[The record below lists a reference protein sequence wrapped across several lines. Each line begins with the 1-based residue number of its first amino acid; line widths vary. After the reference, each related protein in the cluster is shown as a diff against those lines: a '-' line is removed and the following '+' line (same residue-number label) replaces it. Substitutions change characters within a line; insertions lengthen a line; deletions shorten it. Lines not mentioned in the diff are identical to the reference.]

1 MRTRIASFCTLAVLA
16 VLMLGGARTTSAQQ
30 VVKLGEGETLT
41 ISGFVSA
48 TLFSDRGLFGSF
60 GQGQNAEISASPAN
74 QRGVDQSF
82 TDGDFRN
89 SRLRFDFAAQ
99 PVLGKWAPK
108 ATVEFDFF
116 GAFNGI
122 PPFGDEQ
129 PQIRGRVI
137 YADFTNGRTT
147 LRIGQ
152 DWSPL
157 FAETPVSLTH
167 IAFPLGYGAAGMV
180 GWRFPGIFFYHDLG
194 KAGKP
199 MTTQLQVAVMK
210 GSGPAVGA
218 IDVANNIGN
227 GEASGMPQLEA
238 RLNVGN
244 RGKNLSWNV
253 YVVGHLDWKDT
264 TGTGVIGSNATGN
277 GVELGGNITPGH
289 LTVHGNFYFGKGLG
303 AQFGHI
309 TPSSAPASATVP
321 QQARIQGMGAWAQ
334 AGYDFTPHWSIWVF
348 YGLDQPNNSKFSTE
362 TGANLLRQLNHDG
375 DFLVRYRAGRYAI
388 GLEYFRAVTRWSTGI
403 TNADQYAISVLHTI

>member
-1 MRTRIASFCTLAVLA
+1 MRTRIASFCTLAVPA

-167 IAFPLGYGAAGMV
+167 IAFPIGYGASGKI
-180 GWRFPGIFFYHDLG
+180 GWRFPGVFFFQDLSA
-194 KAGKP
+194 AGAP
-199 MTTQLQVAVMK
+199 LNVQLQLAVMK
-210 GSGPAVGA
+210 GSGPTAPGNA
-218 IDVANNIGN
+218 RDSTNNIGT
-227 GEASGMPQLEA
+227 GEASGLPQLEGK
-238 RLNVGN
+238 LNLAK
-244 RGKNLSWNV
+244 RSAKLSWSV
-253 YVVGHLDWKDT
+253 YVVGHIDWKDT
-264 TGTGVIGSNATGN
+264 TGTGVTGSDMTGN
-277 GVELGGNITPGH
+277 AFEAGGSVAPGH
-289 LTVHGNFYFGKGLG
+289 FTVHGNFYYGKAIGQ
-303 AQFGHI
+303 QFGHI
-309 TPSSAPASATVP
+309 TQFAPA
-321 QQARIQGMGAWAQ
+321 QGDIRGWGAWAQ
-334 AGYDFTPHWSIWVF
+334 AGYDFTPHWSLWAH
-348 YGLDQPNNSKFSTE
+348 YGLDQPDLQRFTQDHP
-362 TGANLLRQLNHDG
+362 TAALLRQASHVG
-375 DFLVRYRAGRYAI
+375 DALLRFRAGRYAL
-388 GLEYFRAVTRWSTGI
+388 GLEYYRSVTQWNTGV
-403 TNADQYAISVLHTI
+403 TSADQYALSVLYTF